1 MIIEPKR
8 FKKVLLVGLDIDLVG
23 ELKKNQISIEG
34 YTSNKP
40 KKNCNLKYLGNIY
53 NFKKI
58 KKNTG
63 ILLADSDFKI
73 KHFVFQE
80 FKENLCT
87 FFSKFSLIP
96 VKKNIGIGSIIQ
108 ANVFLSENIKIG
120 KCVKVN
126 VGCQIHHDVEIGDY
140 TILGP
145 KSVVLGD
152 TKIEKNCFIG
162 SSTTIRNKTIVSSN
176 TFLKMGSIL
185 TKNTEKNSVYIGYS
199 AKYQKKNEKI

>member
-1 MIIEPKR
+1 MILKPTR

-23 ELKKNQISIEG
+23 ELKKNKILIEG
-34 YTSNKP
+34 YTSNKL

-53 NFKKI
+53 DFKKI
-58 KKNTG
+58 KKSTG
-63 ILLADSDFKI
+63 IILADSDFKI
-73 KHFVFQE
+73 KHFVYKKFRN
-80 FKENLCT
+80 NLCT
-87 FFSKFSLIP
+87 FVSKFSVVP

-162 SSTTIRNKTIVSSN
+162 SLACVRNKITVSSN
-176 TFLKMGSIL
+176 TFLGMGSTL
-185 TKNTEKNSVYIGYS
+185 TKSTEKNSVYFGS
-199 AKYQKKNEKI
+199 PAKYQKKNEKI